1 MNTDKIYAEA
11 VANEYSVK
19 ASRKVVALQKLDR
32 WVKRPAKIAAVTVGI
47 TSLILNIL
55 GLALLTELLFSADT
69 ACKLLGIALYAV
81 GIIGMA
87 ISPLIYKKVF
97 DYRKR
102 ENAYDVVELAKEI
115 IKNSESVTI

>member
-32 WVKRPAKIAAVTVGI
+32 WVKRPARIAAVAVGI
-47 TSLILNIL
+47 SSLLLNII
-55 GLALLTELLFSADT
+55 GLALLTELFFSVNT
-69 ACKLLGIALYAV
+69 ACKLLGIVLYAV
-81 GIIGMA
+81 GIVGMA
-87 ISPLIYKKVF
+87 IAPFVYKNVF
-97 DYRKR
+97 DYRKK

-115 IKNSESVTI
+115 IKNSENLTF

>member
-87 ISPLIYKKVF
+87 ISPLIYKNVF
-97 DYRKR
+97 DYRKK

-115 IKNSESVTI
+115 IKNSENLTF